1 MYVLANVHVMPVKA
15 KAKPKA
21 KAKAAAKAV
30 AKAKSLGVCLLAWAS
45 FFVFAEIT

>member
-1 MYVLANVHVMPVKA
+1 MYVLANVQVMPVKA
-15 KAKPKA
+15 KAKP